1 MKHRIVLSTTG
12 SVLILLGTSM
22 VLPLI
27 CGILYGEELTR
38 AFLLSIIITVGSGFS
53 LKKLFPSTEAIGPK
67 EGFAIATF
75 GWILAAGFGTLPFLF
90 TGTFPTF
97 IDAYFESMSGFTTTG
112 ASVLT
117 NIEINPRAILFWR
130 DQIQWMGGM
139 GIIVLLVAILPSS
152 GIEGM
157 QLFRAEVPGPT
168 ADKIRPTTKNTA
180 KILWLVYMIISAL
193 AVLFLYFSGMSPF
206 DAFTHMFGTMPT
218 GGFTPRN
225 LSVGAY
231 NNPVFEGIIIVF
243 MFIAG
248 TKFFLNYKLLFH
260 LDVKALIKD
269 REFLFYVGVILISIL
284 IVTTELR
291 LYIYPSIFAALRYA
305 SFQVVSITTTT
316 GFVTTN
322 YDVWP
327 ALSKNILLILMFIG
341 GCAGSTGGAIKN
353 VRILLLLK
361 QAYRE
366 LYRLVHPRAVTPIRL
381 GNEVIPEE
389 VMRNITGFF
398 LLYLFIFVFCTFIM
412 AALGLDMLSAASS
425 VAATLGNVGPGL
437 GMVGPTKNY
446 AFIHPSGKI
455 VLIFCMLLGR
465 LEIYTVL
472 LLLIPEF
479 WRK

>member
-1 MKHRIVLSTTG
+1 MFYPRVKLTLHLIGAILKFLALAYIIPLAVALYHGENWQIFLYSLLLTFIVGIILEFSFKTTREIERADG
-12 SVLILLGTSM
+12 FILVSFTWLMVALLGTA
-22 VLPLI
+22 P
-27 CGILYGEELTR
+27 Y
-38 AFLLSIIITVGSGFS
+38 
-53 LKKLFPSTEAIGPK
+53 LFWGCN
-67 EGFAIATF
+67 
-75 GWILAAGFGTLPFLF
+75 
-90 TGTFPTF
+90 F
-97 IDAYFESMSGFTTTG
+97 IDAFFESMSGFTTTG

-193 AVLFLYFSGMSPF
+193 AVLFLYFSGMSAF

-218 GGFTPRN
+218 GGFAPRN

-248 TKFFLNYKLLFH
+248 TKFFLNYRLLFH

>member
-1 MKHRIVLSTTG
+1 MKYRIVLNATG
-12 SVLILLGTSM
+12 SVLTLLGVSM
-22 VLPLI
+22 VFPLI
-27 CGILYGEELTR
+27 CGLLYQEKVIV
-38 AFLLSIIITVGSGFS
+38 AFLFSIIITVASG
-53 LKKLFPSTEAIGPK
+53 LCLRKLFPSQEAIGPK
-67 EGFAIATF
+67 EGFAIATL
-75 GWILAAGFGTLPFLF
+75 GWISAAGFGTLPFLF
-90 TGTFPTF
+90 AGTFPTF

-112 ASVLT
+112 ATVLT
-117 NIEINPRAILFWR
+117 SIEKNPRAILFWR
-130 DQIQWMGGM
+130 NQIQWMGGM

-168 ADKIRPTTKNTA
+168 ADKIRPTAKNTA

-193 AVLFLYFSGMSPF
+193 EVLFLYCSGMSLF
-206 DAFTHMFGTMPT
+206 DAFTHMFGTMST
-218 GGFTPRN
+218 GGFTPRT

-231 NNPVFEGIIIVF
+231 NNPVFESIIMIF

-248 TKFFLNYKLLFH
+248 AKFFLNYRLLFH

-269 REFLFYVGVILISIL
+269 REFLFYVGVILTSIL
-284 IVTTELR
+284 VITIQLKV
-291 LYIYPSIFAALRYA
+291 YIYQSIFAALRYA

-327 ALSKNILLILMFIG
+327 ALSKSILLILMFIG

-366 LYRLVHPRAVTPIRL
+366 LYRLVHPRAVTSIRL
-381 GNEVIPEE
+381 GDEVISEE
-389 VMRNITGFF
+389 VMGNITGFF
-398 LLYLFIFVFCTFIM
+398 LLYIFIFVLCTFIM
-412 AALGLDMLSAASS
+412 AMLGLDMLSAAAS

-437 GMVGPTKNY
+437 GMVGPAKNY
-446 AFIHPSGKI
+446 AFIHPGGKMI
-455 VLIFCMLLGR
+455 LAFCMLLGR

-472 LLLIPEF
+472 VLLIPTF